1 MPEPVTTGGVLGG
14 AALAGAF
21 LKGLFS
27 NKHDDSAVMERLG
40 EIEAKLHADHESNRN
55 RVEAMQSDL
64 ADIKVDVAIVKTEVS
79 NLKERA

>member
-27 NKHDDSAVMERLG
+27 SKRDDSAVMERLG
-40 EIEAKLHADHESNRN
+40 EIEDKLHADHESNRN

-64 ADIKVDVAIVKTEVS
+64 TDIKVDVAIVKTEVS

>member
-21 LKGLFS
+21 FKGLFS
-27 NKHDDSAVMERLG
+27 SKQDDAPLLARLD
-40 EIEAKLHADHESNRN
+40 ELEDKLHADHEANVR
-55 RVEAMQSDL
+55 RVEDIQSDIT
-64 ADIKVDVAIVKTEVS
+64 DIKVDLAVVKTEVS